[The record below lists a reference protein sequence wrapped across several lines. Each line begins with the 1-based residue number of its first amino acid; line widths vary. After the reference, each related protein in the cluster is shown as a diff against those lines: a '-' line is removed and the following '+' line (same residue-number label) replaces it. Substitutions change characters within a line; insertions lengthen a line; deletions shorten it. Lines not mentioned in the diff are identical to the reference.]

1 MQHAVE
7 RDGQQSYPRRLNL
20 KVGQRLSC
28 YHVVTDKAGLM
39 EIPHGLHNHLTLG
52 LDHVNWPYLAV
63 KHRVVLGELEA
74 GAARMYVP
82 YMY

>member
-1 MQHAVE
+1 
-7 RDGQQSYPRRLNL
+7 
-20 KVGQRLSC
+20 
-28 YHVVTDKAGLM
+28 M

-63 KHRVVLGELEA
+63 KHSFVRVVLGELGA